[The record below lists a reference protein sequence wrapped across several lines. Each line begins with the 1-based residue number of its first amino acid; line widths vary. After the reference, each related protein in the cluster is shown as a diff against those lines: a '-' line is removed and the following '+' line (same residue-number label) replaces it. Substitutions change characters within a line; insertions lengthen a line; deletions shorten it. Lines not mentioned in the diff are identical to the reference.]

1 MEGFGYPAFLTS
13 TGGDLIDAQYDGRL
27 KLGLDGRRPWGR
39 LRPSTFTKRCVFRSS
54 SRRRA
59 TFDAEDQDWLRQAY
73 EDNS

>member
-39 LRPSTFTKRCVFRSS
+39 LRPSTFHETMRLQVVLT
-54 SRRRA
+54 A
-59 TFDAEDQDWLRQAY
+59 PGDV
-73 EDNS
+73 